1 MIHIIIHSQLQ
12 QNLFV
17 NSEMEASVSNKKIY
31 NSMIQNNL
39 HFKSNIENNL
49 TLLRIRVPTHR
60 ILEQL
65 ELYKWRTEH

>member
-17 NSEMEASVSNKKIY
+17 NSEMEAFVSKKKIY
-31 NSMIQNNL
+31 NSMIENNL
-39 HFKSNIENNL
+39 HCKSNIENNL